1 MKTVL
6 QGEWAAKRNK
16 IAKTHN
22 LLVLALL
29 VAIFLPALGLMALP
43 RGTRYAVPVVVALM
57 ILGEAYGIYRI
68 VQHDNAQCRRLGFLC
83 PFCGKPLYEA
93 RALIWNTLCPKCG
106 KDIASLDGRV
116 PSRSA
121 SGMTSSSGL

>member
-1 MKTVL
+1 VKTVL
-6 QGEWAAKRNK
+6 QGEWAEKRNQ

-29 VAIFLPALGLMALP
+29 LALFLLALGLLALP
-43 RGTRYAVPVVVALM
+43 HRTPRAVPAVVALM
-57 ILGEAYGIYRI
+57 IIGEAYGIYRI
-68 VQHDNAQCRRLGFLC
+68 VQYDNEQCRRLGFLC

-106 KDIASLDGRV
+106 KNIASAKGET
-116 PSRSA
+116 PAPSA
-121 SGMTSSSGL
+121 SETASDLGL